1 MEGNDKYSKEYKQHV
16 DRIFELFNYDPN
28 FPVLTRDINF
38 SMINKAIKQLLRNC

>member
-16 DRIFELFNYDPN
+16 DRILELFNYDTN

-38 SMINKAIKQLLRNC
+38 SAINKVIEKLLRNC